1 MQLATSY
8 IYFRPV
14 LGCMDASD
22 SQSSLTFQHF
32 SRYIEIYSNGFR
44 GSRTWKTILQSLTG
58 LFVVLVGFWIGEALR
73 QHVPQILFRKIVL
86 WAFLIMGIRLVAV
99 ALL

>member
-1 MQLATSY
+1 MTVGALPLAVGLMLAGVMTTET
-8 IYFRPV
+8 V
-14 LGCMDASD
+14 L
-22 SQSSLTFQHF
+22 H
-32 SRYIEIYSNGFR
+32 
-44 GSRTWKTILQSLTG
+44 SLTG
-58 LFVVLVGFWIGEALR
+58 LFVVLIGFRIGEALR